1 MSPLA
6 RRTQAPPE
14 KCVAS
19 WVWYESRPVPAPM
32 KIAIVGCGFVA
43 DQYMA
48 TLAHR
53 RELELVAAHDRLP
66 ERTQAFCKHWGV
78 RGHDSL
84 DALLAEPGLAMVLNL
99 TNPRS
104 HFEVTAACLEA
115 GKHVYSEKPLGMTVG
130 EAAALAELAAARS
143 LQLASAPCN
152 VLGRTAQTLWKA
164 VEEQRVG
171 PPRLVYAAFEAGYIA
186 PHERPW
192 NWKSVTGAHWPAKDE
207 FEIGC
212 TFEHAGYLLTCLLAM
227 FGPVKAVTAFS
238 SCVVPDKGIA
248 VDAMAPDFS
257 VGCLEFE
264 RSDVVARVTCGIA
277 APREKSVLV
286 VGESGF
292 LSVDHFRDD
301 LADVYLDRHV
311 LTKTENVLESVQGVF
326 ATALPWLPWGS
337 QRFRLHRR
345 VPFATDP
352 PPRVVSSRKRVD
364 FSLGPLELAA
374 AITEQRPCRLDARLG
389 VHVVELIHALQHP
402 DPTQA
407 KQIIHSRFDPIA
419 PLPWR

>member
-1 MSPLA
+1 
-6 RRTQAPPE
+6 
-14 KCVAS
+14 
-19 WVWYESRPVPAPM
+19 M

-53 RELELVAAHDRLP
+53 RELELVAAFDRLP
-66 ERTQAFCKHWGV
+66 DRTQAFCKHWRV

-84 DALLAEPGLAMVLNL
+84 DALLAEPGVEMVLNL
-99 TNPRS
+99 TNPRE
-104 HFEVTAACLEA
+104 HFAVTSACIAA
-115 GKHVYSEKPLGMTVG
+115 GKHVYSEKPLGMD
-130 EAAALAELAAARS
+130 LAEARALVEQAAAARVR
-143 LQLASAPCN
+143 LATAPCN

-164 VEEQRVG
+164 VEDGLVG
-171 PPRLVYAAFEAGYIA
+171 RPRLVYAAFEAGYIA

-227 FGPVKAVTAFS
+227 FGPVKSVSAFS

-264 RSDVVARVTCGIA
+264 HSDVVARVTCGIA

-301 LADVYLDRHV
+301 LADVYLNRHV
-311 LTKTENVLESVQGVF
+311 LTKTETVLESVQG
-326 ATALPWLPWGS
+326 ACASALPWLPWGA

-345 VPFATDP
+345 VPFAIDP
-352 PPRVVSSRKRVD
+352 PPRVVSKRKRVD

-374 AITEQRPCRLDARLG
+374 AIAEQRPCRIDAQVG
-389 VHVVELIHALQHP
+389 VHVVELIHALQYP

-407 KQIIHSRFDPIA
+407 KQTIHSRFDAIA
-419 PLPWR
+419 PLWR